1 MAANNSSAA
10 IQNALHKDIEMQ
22 EEAAEVKAK
31 LLVEIEKD
39 RSVINEQ
46 IGRIKT
52 ELDAPTVPDGDE
64 SRTQEQ
70 RYRKRALEYFLQK
83 NEAAAAEIEEYIK
96 VQLDN
101 ASLSLAFQCSPEA
114 KRMFGPGSLMGFS
127 PPSLFDALT
136 YTYRFRN
143 RRTRNFDPDL
153 LEEIDF
159 RFLSLPVPVYRE
171 NIDEIRAY
179 YRGREVTDDYYQVAE
194 WYIEEHIIPRFLE
207 AGRSDIHVAGKGDLV
222 EHIVER
228 FKQRDYISLSFILP
242 PFIEGTIHNICQ
254 TLGLK
259 ESMSERAALNLL
271 LETIQKHTDVI
282 GMEYLLF
289 IMPIRRN
296 RIAHGRDLYASYRE
310 VAVSFM
316 LDLDLLLVL
325 AKHSDL
331 PLNGLLDVLR
341 QPTVK
346 KVKKIFTMGIEQ
358 HHARLESECR
368 ELGGWINTDEF
379 WSQLDKQLTQ
389 ADVDAK
395 ETQRFVCKLEYHSV
409 LFGDDDVAALIKAR
423 GKEFLRYTL
432 SAARQ
437 RLVEDAEKSAR
448 LLETLKARLAGH
460 D

>member
-1 MAANNSSAA
+1 M
-10 IQNALHKDIEMQ
+10 HD
-22 EEAAEVKAK
+22 EAAKVKAK

-39 RSVINEQ
+39 RSAINEQ
-46 IGRIKT
+46 ISRIKA
-52 ELDAPTVPDGDE
+52 ELDAPPVSDDDE

-83 NEAAAAEIEEYIK
+83 NEAAAAEIEEFIK

-101 ASLSLAFQCSPEA
+101 ASFIFALQHTPEM
-114 KRMFGPGSLMGFS
+114 KKTFGLGSLQGFNPLS
-127 PPSLFDALT
+127 PFEALS
-136 YTYRFRN
+136 YSYRFRN
-143 RRTRNFDPDL
+143 QRTLNFNPDL

-159 RFLSLPVPVYRE
+159 RFLSLPVSVYHE
-171 NIDEIRAY
+171 NIDVIRAHY
-179 YRGREVTDDYYQVAE
+179 KRREETDDYYQVAE
-194 WYIEEHIIPRFLE
+194 YYIEENIIQRFLE
-207 AGRSDIHVAGKGDLV
+207 AGHNGIHFAGKGDLV
-222 EHIVER
+222 EHIVGR

-259 ESMSERAALNLL
+259 ESMSERAALNHL
-271 LETIQKHTDVI
+271 LELIQKHTNVI

-296 RIAHGRDLYASYRE
+296 RIAHGRDLYASFRE

-316 LDLDLLLVL
+316 QDLDLLLML
-325 AKHSDL
+325 AKHTEL
-331 PLNGLLDVLR
+331 PLNSLLDVLQ

-346 KVKKIFTMGIEQ
+346 KVKRIFTMGIEQ
-358 HHARLESECR
+358 HHTRLESECTA
-368 ELGGWINTDEF
+368 LGAWINTDEF

-395 ETQRFVCKLEYHSV
+395 ETRSFVCKLEYLAV
-409 LFGDDDVAALIKAR
+409 LFGDEDVAALIKAR
-423 GKEFLRYTL
+423 AKEFLRSTL
-432 SAARQ
+432 PAARQ
-437 RLVEDAEKSAR
+437 RLVEDAEERSR
-448 LLETLKARLAGH
+448 LLLMLKAKLVGH

>member
-1 MAANNSSAA
+1 M
-10 IQNALHKDIEMQ
+10 H
-22 EEAAEVKAK
+22 EEAAEIKAK
-31 LLVEIEKD
+31 LLVEVKKD
-39 RSVINEQ
+39 RSSINEQ

-52 ELDAPTVPDGDE
+52 ALDAPTVPDDDDC
-64 SRTQEQ
+64 RTQEQ

-83 NEAAAAEIEEYIK
+83 NEAAAAEIDEYIK

-101 ASLSLAFQCSPEA
+101 ASLSLAFQWRPEA

-136 YTYRFRN
+136 YSYRFRN
-143 RRTRNFDPDL
+143 RRARNFDPDL

-171 NIDEIRAY
+171 NIEQIRAY
-179 YRGREVTDDYYQVAE
+179 YKNREVTDDYYQVAE
-194 WYIEEHIIPRFLE
+194 WYIKESIIPRFSE
-207 AGRSDIHVAGKGDLV
+207 AGRTDIHVVGKGDLV

-242 PFIEGTIHNICQ
+242 SFIEGTFHDICQ

-259 ESMSERAALNLL
+259 ESMSERAALNQVLQ
-271 LETIQKHTDVI
+271 TIQQHTDAI

-316 LDLDLLLVL
+316 LDLDLLMMV
-325 AKHSDL
+325 AKHRDL

-346 KVKKIFTMGIEQ
+346 RVKKIFIMGIEQ

-368 ELGGWINTDEF
+368 ELGAWINTDEF

-389 ADVDAK
+389 ADVKAN

-409 LFGDDDVAALIKAR
+409 LFGDDDVASQIKAR
-423 GKEFLRYTL
+423 GKEFLRCTL
-432 SAARQ
+432 PAARQ
-437 RLVEDAEKSAR
+437 RLAENAEKSAR
-448 LLETLKARLAGH
+448 MLELLKSTLADH